1 LKVTIITV
9 VFNAAHTIRD
19 CIDSVL
25 AQSHQDIEYIVI
37 DGASSDDTASIV
49 KSYGPQITHF
59 VSEPDRGIYDA
70 MNKGIALA
78 TGEVVGIL
86 NADDMY
92 INTAVIETVVNK
104 ITENQADALYAD
116 LIFVAK
122 NNTNKIARYWKSE
135 DYDLKRFLYGWMPP
149 HPTFFVKRKYYEK
162 FGTFRVDFGSAADYE
177 LLVRFCYKHQ
187 LKVIYFPQIIIKMRL
202 GGISTKSL
210 KSRIAANKYD
220 KLTWVSNGLK
230 AFWFTSYLKPIR
242 KITQFFV
249 RPNSNFY

>member
-1 LKVTIITV
+1 MKVTIITV
-9 VFNAAHTIRD
+9 VYNASCTIND

-25 AQSHQDIEYIVI
+25 AQSYSDIEYIVV
-37 DGASSDDTASIV
+37 DGASTDNTVDIV
-49 KSYGPQITHF
+49 KSYGSKVAHF
-59 VSEPDRGIYDA
+59 ISEKDLGIYDA

-78 TGEVVGIL
+78 TGDVVGIL

-92 INTAVIETVVNK
+92 SDNFVIETVVKK
-104 ITENQADALYAD
+104 IIANQADALYAD

-122 NNTNKIARYWKSE
+122 NNITKIARYWKSG
-135 DYDLKRFLYGWMPP
+135 DYNLEKFLYGWMPP
-149 HPTFFVKRKYYEK
+149 HPTFFVKRKYYEE

-177 LLVRFCYKHQ
+177 LLVRFCYKHK
-187 LKVIYFPQIIIKMRL
+187 LKVIYLPQIIIKMRL

-220 KLTWVSNGLK
+220 KRTWVSNGIK

-242 KITQFFV
+242 KITQFFA
-249 RPNSNFY
+249 RP